1 MALSQLNMHGK
12 FYLDQNNRVMIVEL
26 STGLV
31 IDVDQ
36 IIAIKPIEGKGSE
49 IICKHNVKI
58 PCPLSPHSIYREIEL
73 EAILQSDLYYDS

>member
-26 STGLV
+26 STGLI

-36 IIAIKPIEGKGSE
+36 IIAIKPTEEKGSE

-58 PCPLSPHSIYREIEL
+58 SCPLSPHNIYREIQL
-73 EAILQSDLYYDS
+73 EAILQSS